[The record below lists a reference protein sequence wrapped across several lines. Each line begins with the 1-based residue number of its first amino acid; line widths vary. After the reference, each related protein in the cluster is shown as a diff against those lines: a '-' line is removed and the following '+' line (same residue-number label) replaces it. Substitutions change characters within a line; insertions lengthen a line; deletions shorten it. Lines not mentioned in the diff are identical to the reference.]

1 MKIMNLVF
9 HPDLKTS
16 RVNRAWKLQLENS
29 GKLASSRDMY
39 REYPD
44 FTIDVEKE
52 QSMLKVHDRIVIQF
66 PLYWYSVPPLL
77 KKWLDDVLTPGF
89 AYGERGDKLAGKD
102 LQLLVSVG
110 GRHRFYNGFDI
121 FCTIPDLLRPF
132 QLAANLTQMNY
143 LSPEWMYEAD
153 SVSQEVIE
161 KHGERWIAMIDD
173 PRRSNPRQ
181 FLYDE
186 MSSDTDAHHEEA
198 IPQQVV

>member
-1 MKIMNLVF
+1 M
-9 HPDLKTS
+9 
-16 RVNRAWKLQLENS
+16 
-29 GKLASSRDMY
+29 
-39 REYPD
+39 
-44 FTIDVEKE
+44 
-52 QSMLKVHDRIVIQF
+52 
-66 PLYWYSVPPLL
+66 
-77 KKWLDDVLTPGF
+77 
-89 AYGERGDKLAGKD
+89 
-102 LQLLVSVG
+102 LVSVG

-161 KHGERWIAMIDD
+161 KHGDRWIAWIAMIYD